1 MEQVANAMRLQFST
15 SPMFTRT
22 STVPVLGTAT
32 PPVGAAFRLRVG
44 ERSGVLNA
52 GGNYVIM
59 QLDRLVR
66 ADSTAWVAQKEQ
78 QRAAAIQQT
87 RQVRVQQYLDG
98 LRRAANV
105 RDRRDVVLRPANQD
119 VATQ

>member
-1 MEQVANAMRLQFST
+1 
-15 SPMFTRT
+15 MFTRA

-32 PPVGAAFRLRVG
+32 SPIGSAFRLRVG
-44 ERSGVLNA
+44 ERSGVLPA
-52 GGNYVIM
+52 GDNYVIM

-66 ADSTAWVAQKEQ
+66 ADSTAWRAQLDQ

-105 RDRRDVVLRPANQD
+105 RDRRDVVLRSE
-119 VATQ
+119 